1 MKMNYEEQI
10 RDEIEGEIELYASM
24 IDLLQ
29 NGDVSIDYEN
39 EFSFNRI
46 RVLNAYLVSLH
57 TLAKQQYASQWGEM
71 NE

>member
-46 RVLNAYLVSLH
+46 RLLNEYLVSLH
-57 TLAKQQYASQWGEM
+57 TLAKRQYALQWGE
-71 NE
+71 